1 MWFCLIWGRT
11 GGWETFPN
19 QPHNIHTFES
29 TICTLWSSQCAG
41 LGLGPGNRV
50 HRCRGLSVSYVTL
63 FWDNKTL
70 SSGLPASLNIH
81 LPSSPPPQ
89 PHSQY
94 HHVTLCGILFMSNNK
109 YGFKITNII
118 TAVKLSVAHGYELCF
133 ARTYFTAF
141 LEMMLMQMT
150 QYLLNGIQEGRSST

>member
-1 MWFCLIWGRT
+1 
-11 GGWETFPN
+11 
-19 QPHNIHTFES
+19 
-29 TICTLWSSQCAG
+29 
-41 LGLGPGNRV
+41 
-50 HRCRGLSVSYVTL
+50 
-63 FWDNKTL
+63 
-70 SSGLPASLNIH
+70 
-81 LPSSPPPQ
+81 
-89 PHSQY
+89 
-94 HHVTLCGILFMSNNK
+94 MSNNK